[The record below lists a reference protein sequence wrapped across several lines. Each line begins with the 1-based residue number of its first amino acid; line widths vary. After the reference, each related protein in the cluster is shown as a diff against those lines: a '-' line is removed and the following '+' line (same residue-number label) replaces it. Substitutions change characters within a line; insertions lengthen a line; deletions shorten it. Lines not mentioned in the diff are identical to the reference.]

1 MKRVKYLLFSPLHL
15 LFVTENQKHPVFTP
29 VKLQK
34 RCVQLTRKEKDFVH
48 AQAGKMSD
56 YSIKELFLCHA
67 QGTIFSKPGS
77 VTYAVY
83 H

>member
-1 MKRVKYLLFSPLHL
+1 MERVKYLLFSPMHL
-15 LFVTENQKHPVFTP
+15 PFWTNKQAYEVFTP

-34 RCVQLTRKEKDFVH
+34 RCIHLTRKEKDFIH
-48 AQAGKMSD
+48 AQVEKASN
-56 YSIKELFLCHA
+56 YSLKELFLCHA

-77 VTYAVY
+77 ITYAVY